1 MTEVTTAAAKSNTA
15 KPAARAFGPPK
26 YEIPKWDLPRMEI
39 PEALRETA
47 EKGLARAK
55 DNCEKAKLAA
65 EQATDLLK
73 DTYAT
78 AAKGAT
84 DYNLKIIEFARTN
97 TNTAFEYA
105 LQLMR
110 VKHPSEFV
118 ALSTAHAR
126 KQFESMIAQ
135 TKELTEL
142 AQKVTAEI
150 TEPVKAGLT
159 KAFNNK
165 VA

>member
-1 MTEVTTAAAKSNTA
+1 MTEVTTAAAQSNTA
-15 KPAARAFGPPK
+15 KPTARAFGPPN
-26 YEIPKWDLPRMEI
+26 YEIPKWDLPGVEI
-39 PEALRETA
+39 PEGLCETA
-47 EKGLARAK
+47 EKGVAQAK
-55 DNCEKAKLAA
+55 DTCEKARLAT

-78 AAKGAT
+78 SAKGAT
-84 DYNLKIIEFARTN
+84 NYNLKIMEFARIN

-105 LQLMR
+105 LELMG

-126 KQFESMIAQ
+126 KQFETMMAQ

-142 AQKVTAEI
+142 AQKVATEI

-165 VA
+165 IA

>member
-47 EKGLARAK
+47 EKGLAQAK
-55 DNCEKAKLAA
+55 DTCEKAKLAA
-65 EQATDLLK
+65 EQATALLQ

-84 DYNLKIIEFARTN
+84 DYNLKLTHFPRPNPN
-97 TNTAFEYA
+97 TPFEY
-105 LQLMR
+105 
-110 VKHPSEFV
+110 S
-118 ALSTAHAR
+118 
-126 KQFESMIAQ
+126 
-135 TKELTEL
+135 
-142 AQKVTAEI
+142 
-150 TEPVKAGLT
+150 
-159 KAFNNK
+159 
-165 VA
+165 

>member
-1 MTEVTTAAAKSNTA
+1 MTEVTTAAAKSHTA
-15 KPAARAFGPPK
+15 KPAARAFGSPK

-47 EKGLARAK
+47 EKGLAQAK
-55 DNCEKAKLAA
+55 DTCEKAKLAA
-65 EQATDLLK
+65 GQATDLLK

-78 AAKGAT
+78 TAKGAT

-105 LQLMR
+105 LQLMG

-118 ALSTAHAR
+118 ALFRTC
-126 KQFESMIAQ
+126 AQ
-135 TKELTEL
+135 AVRVDERADQRTHRTRPE
-142 AQKVTAEI
+142 
-150 TEPVKAGLT
+150 GDHRDY
-159 KAFNNK
+159 
-165 VA
+165 